1 MRHAQGAKLAVG
13 HVPLYARGD
22 DANTR
27 QFGSLHAV
35 QRHMADTG
43 RFKMAWEDNE
53 DEYDDFYRWPEDE
66 EAPDAPDGD
75 AWSHALT
82 AGPCLPGSACA
93 SVHGLPCNL

>member
-1 MRHAQGAKLAVG
+1 MG

-22 DANTR
+22 DANAR

-53 DEYDDFYRWPEDE
+53 EEYDDFYTWSED
-66 EAPDAPDGD
+66 ADMADASGTGTLLYCVRNGLC
-75 AWSHALT
+75 WSSA
-82 AGPCLPGSACA
+82 AG
-93 SVHGLPCNL
+93 GLGGQRGEV